1 MKKTLFILIF
11 MFNISFLIGE
21 ENTFELKIYH
31 DLDRFKKEYK
41 SDSILIS
48 KLMEFNIGDTIDIH
62 SIWYD
67 ENDLDSNWIY
77 RSHGIIFPKNFA
89 SLKLNAYYWVILIIK
104 EIEYSRN
111 SICLFYDKKN
121 KIISDYE
128 VQDHRYQEYCKYLD
142 STRRGLASYKFE
154 KQWELKTTLYS
165 ESIKNYEN
173 VRELENKFNNW
184 FKLFKRYGLEYLRE
198 NEIYPISDEEYKILN
213 VHWL

>member
-11 MFNISFLIGE
+11 IFNISFLIGE

-48 KLMEFNIGDTIDIH
+48 KLMEFNIGDTINIH

-77 RSHGIIFPKNFA
+77 RSNSIIFPKNFA

-121 KIISDYE
+121 KIIYDYKI
-128 VQDHRYQEYCKYLD
+128 QDHKYKKYRIFID
-142 STRRGLASYKFE
+142 STEYGFASDNLE
-154 KQWELKTTLYS
+154 RDWEIETTLYS
-165 ESIKNYEN
+165 ESIKDYEN
-173 VRELENKFNNW
+173 VRELENKFNIW

-213 VHWL
+213 VHW